1 MITCKV
7 RWLLAGM
14 LAVGLGMA
22 SSSCAPVSRMPPPL
36 AKEDISKPEVQL
48 TARVQRSFE
57 EYQSSPK
64 FRDFK
69 AFAVDPSGVNW
80 GRAWGYP
87 SNPNPAIRRALRHC
101 RKWSQKC
108 EVYAIGNTVV
118 LGMSPEQAEAVTKE
132 YLATVIKR
140 RKFLSGEARFEE
152 EFRKR
157 AELGDR
163 SAQFL
168 LGRVYQNGWWG
179 FPKDFEEA
187 QRWYL
192 RAAKKGHAESQYR
205 LGYMYVRGIGGVS
218 QNNIQAHMWF
228 NLAALQGFEDAAIRR
243 DEIAKTMT
251 PEEIAEAERLAAE
264 QEP

>member
-1 MITCKV
+1 
-7 RWLLAGM
+7 
-14 LAVGLGMA
+14 MA
-22 SSSCAPVSRMPPPL
+22 SSSCAPVSRVPPPSPR
-36 AKEDISKPEVQL
+36 EDISKPEVQL

-69 AFAVDPSGVNW
+69 AFAVNPSGVNW
-80 GRAWGYP
+80 GSAWGYR
-87 SNPNPAIRRALRHC
+87 SNPNPAIARALRHC
-101 RKWSQKC
+101 RKWNQEC
-108 EVYAIGNTVV
+108 EVYAVGNTVV
-118 LGMSPEQAEAVTKE
+118 SGKSPGQVEAVTEE
-132 YLATVIKR
+132 YLATVIKQ
-140 RKFLSGEARFEE
+140 RKLLSGEARFEE

-157 AELGDR
+157 ADQGDS

-205 LGYMYVRGIGGVS
+205 LGYIYVRGIGGVS

-228 NLAALQGFEDAAIRR
+228 NLAALRGNKFATKRR
-243 DEIAKTMT
+243 DELAARMPPAEIAKAQKLAREWTKKH
-251 PEEIAEAERLAAE
+251 AE
-264 QEP
+264 